1 MYSYQDEIAQQQHQ
15 STPPPPPPQDQAIE
29 LSVEETIHIK
39 QIGLKSTKRKLLQ
52 AIVDSY
58 NLEHR
63 IKSKSG
69 ELQKKRMTNNQM
81 RAHEQTIS
89 SARATRDQKERS
101 IQNYI
106 SKVKIIDNEIKEL
119 QRTK

>member
-15 STPPPPPPQDQAIE
+15 PPPQDQTIE

-39 QIGLKSTKRKLLQ
+39 KIGLKSTKQKLLQ

-58 NLEHR
+58 NLEHK
-63 IKSKSG
+63 IKSKFG
-69 ELQKKRMTNNQM
+69 ELQKKRMTNSQM

-89 SARATRDQKERS
+89 SARAIRDQKERS

-119 QRTK
+119 QRTKQT

>member
-1 MYSYQDEIAQQQHQ
+1 MYSYQDEVAQQQHQ
-15 STPPPPPPQDQAIE
+15 SPPPQDQTIE
-29 LSVEETIHIK
+29 QSVEETIHIK

-58 NLEHR
+58 SLEHK
-63 IKSKSG
+63 IKSKAG
-69 ELQKKRMTNNQM
+69 ELQKRRMTNNQM